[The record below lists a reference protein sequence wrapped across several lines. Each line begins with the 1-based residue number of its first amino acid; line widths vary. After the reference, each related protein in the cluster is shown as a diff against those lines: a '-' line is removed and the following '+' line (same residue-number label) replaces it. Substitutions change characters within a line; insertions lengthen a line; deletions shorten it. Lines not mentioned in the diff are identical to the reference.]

1 MSITTGDA
9 FLHLIPHAVSPH
21 SHNAGAGD
29 SHGHSHG
36 AASSHGHSHGGE
48 GGGHDMGV
56 GLWVLAGI
64 IAFLCVEKFVRLVK
78 GQFEQ
83 DRYSELSK
91 KYSRGS

>member
-1 MSITTGDA
+1 M
-9 FLHLIPHAVSPH
+9 SPH

-78 GQFEQ
+78 GQSSH
-83 DRYSELSK
+83 DCYSESSK
-91 KYSRGS
+91 KYSRSRELILARF

>member
-21 SHNAGAGD
+21 SHNAGD

-83 DRYSELSK
+83 DRWAILN
-91 KYSRGS
+91 